1 MAQHPTYELPVDDSA
16 LLLMPCPG
24 TKGLGLQESLEQL
37 RDQGVKAIVTLI
49 TDEEMKE
56 MKVTTLGTNAEE
68 LGIRWYHFSIEDDR
82 VPDENF
88 ATGWAEA
95 SPELHQVLK
104 DGGKVAIHCMGGS
117 GRTGMV
123 TAHLLLE
130 KGWELPKIVQQVKNL
145 RPGAYTAPGQLE
157 YVESVATEMQT
168 KDHHFNRKGPRNAT
182 ECFAELND
190 GSQAGHPFYLCSII
204 QIVSTRA
211 IDRSRLTLLYS
222 VRPSFVIKSAHL
234 LKDF

>member
-1 MAQHPTYELPVDDSA
+1 MTTQCARSFGSVYSPYISRFRNSKWSVRGACTAVVRRSEKKKKEERGFELQKYLFERFMLLAMAQHPTYELPVDDSA

-24 TKGLGLQESLEQL
+24 TKGPGLQASLEQL

-56 MKVTTLGTNAEE
+56 KNVTTLGTNAGE

-130 KGWELPKIVQQVKNL
+130 KGWELTQIVQIVKYL

-157 YVESVATEMQT
+157 YVESIATKLQT
-168 KDHHFNRKGPRNAT
+168 KDH
-182 ECFAELND
+182 L
-190 GSQAGHPFYLCSII
+190 
-204 QIVSTRA
+204 
-211 IDRSRLTLLYS
+211 
-222 VRPSFVIKSAHL
+222 
-234 LKDF
+234 